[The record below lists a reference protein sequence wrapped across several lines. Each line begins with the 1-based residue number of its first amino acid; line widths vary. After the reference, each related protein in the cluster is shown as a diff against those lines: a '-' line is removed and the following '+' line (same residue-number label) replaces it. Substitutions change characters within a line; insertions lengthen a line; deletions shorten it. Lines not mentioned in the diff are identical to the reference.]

1 MLKHRKQLEELE
13 TEKNQ
18 VEKEISSVEDAI
30 AVIQNEQQFLQS
42 RFENVKKENKVLEE
56 NIALARQIESHQD
69 QLIKSLQAKQKEE
82 QDK

>member
-56 NIALARQIESHQD
+56 NIALARQIESH
-69 QLIKSLQAKQKEE
+69 
-82 QDK
+82 